1 MISKK
6 FDAVILAAGSGKRFK
21 SSKPKQYLRINHRS
35 LIDVSLEKITRTKKI
50 QNIFIVIDKNSSYKI
65 PANRSNVYLVQG
77 GNTRTKSVFNA
88 LKFIS
93 KNISNSKNILI
104 HDAARPCVEIKDI
117 NNLLTQSISS
127 RTGVSLGYPLTNAL
141 KKINQHSIV
150 INNIKRDNLY
160 MSFTPQVFNFTKL
173 FSAYS
178 DIISKK
184 IEVDDEIE
192 AMNLNGH
199 KVKIIR
205 ARVSNIKLTYQD
217 DLEVVKILMKKK

>member
-77 GNTRTKSVFNA
+77 GNTRTKSVYNA

-117 NNLLTQSISS
+117 NNLLAQSISS

-205 ARVSNIKLTYQD
+205 ASVGNIKLTYKD
-217 DLEVVKILMKKK
+217 DLEIVKILMKKK